1 MNIIISQRLVEIA
14 AKQQKKENQPVLPNV
29 EVYLKNTKSSR
40 NFDKKHKKN
49 SSVKKQKR
57 NVLEEKP
64 YFSPIKKA
72 GRVPGAI
79 IRFKDP
85 KLHDKVMVSIEGNRF
100 IKNGDL

>member
-1 MNIIISQRLVEIA
+1 MTQRIVEIT
-14 AKQQKKENQPVLPNV
+14 AKQQSKENQRVPPNV

-40 NFDKKHKKN
+40 NFAKKQKKN
-49 SSVKKQKR
+49 LSVKKQNR
-57 NVLEEKP
+57 NVLQEKP

-100 IKNGDL
+100 IKNDDL